1 MLKPRSRNTGATSAV
16 TVTTVLKL
24 PKRASPSLEAVANT
38 VTNAISLETT
48 RAPRIRA
55 VLRRA
60 REPRPAVGAG
70 GMASGVASFSGN
82 SQHGTATV
90 RGHMA
95 DRTRILSGMR
105 PTGRCHLGNSLG
117 AAQNWVNLQNEY
129 DCYYFVADYHALTT
143 EPDGHTVES
152 KIFDL
157 TADLI
162 AVGLD
167 PKRSVIYQ
175 QSKVPE
181 VAELALLL
189 SMVTPLSWVLRTP
202 TFKEMVKKHPDN
214 VNLGLLSYPVL
225 QGADIIIVKGEG
237 VPVSK
242 DQLPHLELIREV
254 VRKFNRTYAPVFPE
268 PKALLT
274 ESPLIRGTDGK
285 QRMSKTVGNI
295 IGVTEEPAVLR
306 KQVQSMVTDVKR
318 TYMTQP
324 GHPRT
329 CNVCAFYKFF
339 FDDWQY
345 YWDLCR
351 TAQIGCGEK
360 KKLLAERMIEVF
372 RPFREV
378 RAELSPQAVAAI
390 LALGILTA
398 RDVARRTMVEVRQ
411 AVGLPA
417 LR

>member
-1 MLKPRSRNTGATSAV
+1 
-16 TVTTVLKL
+16 
-24 PKRASPSLEAVANT
+24 
-38 VTNAISLETT
+38 
-48 RAPRIRA
+48 
-55 VLRRA
+55 
-60 REPRPAVGAG
+60 
-70 GMASGVASFSGN
+70 
-82 SQHGTATV
+82 
-90 RGHMA
+90 
-95 DRTRILSGMR
+95 
-105 PTGRCHLGNSLG
+105 
-117 AAQNWVNLQNEY
+117 
-129 DCYYFVADYHALTT
+129 VADYHALTT

-152 KIFDL
+152 KVYDL

-225 QGADIIIVKGEG
+225 QGADIVIVKGDG
-237 VPVSK
+237 VPVGK
-242 DQLPHLELIREV
+242 DQLPHLELIREM
-254 VRKFNRTYAPVFPE
+254 VRKFNRTYTPVFPE

-295 IGVTEEPAVLR
+295 VGVTEDPAVLR

-339 FDDWQY
+339 FDDWQH

-351 TAQIGCGEK
+351 KAQIGCGEK
-360 KKLLAERMIEVF
+360 KKLLAERMIETF
-372 RPFREV
+372 KPFREV
-378 RAELSPQAVAAI
+378 RAGLTPEIVA
-390 LALGILTA
+390 GILDEGSEKA
-398 RDVARRTMVEVRQ
+398 RDVARQTMVEVRQ
-411 AVGLPA
+411 AVGLPPLA
-417 LR
+417 MR